1 MSANYVAEKKSSSGQ
16 EESPCLAFFP
26 RSLADRPP
34 IDNKNVFAL
43 LGQQKSRRSSVYVCV
58 EKNLT
63 IFYRTIFLPTCFH
76 SFVFSLQSYRG
87 ISNEI
92 KYKLNRFVKLNHV
105 VINNG

>member
-43 LGQQKSRRSSVYVCV
+43 LGQQKSRRSPVCV
-58 EKNLT
+58 EKILRFF
-63 IFYRTIFLPTCFH
+63 IEQFSFLRVFIHSCF
-76 SFVFSLQSYRG
+76 LYNRIEG
-87 ISNEI
+87 LAMR
-92 KYKLNRFVKLNHV
+92 LN
-105 VINNG
+105 IN

>member
-43 LGQQKSRRSSVYVCV
+43 LGQQKSRRSLCLCV
-58 EKNLT
+58 RGKKS
-63 IFYRTIFLPTCFH
+63 YDFLSNNFP
-76 SFVFSLQSYRG
+76 SYVFSFIRVFSTIVSRD
-87 ISNEI
+87 
-92 KYKLNRFVKLNHV
+92 
-105 VINNG
+105 